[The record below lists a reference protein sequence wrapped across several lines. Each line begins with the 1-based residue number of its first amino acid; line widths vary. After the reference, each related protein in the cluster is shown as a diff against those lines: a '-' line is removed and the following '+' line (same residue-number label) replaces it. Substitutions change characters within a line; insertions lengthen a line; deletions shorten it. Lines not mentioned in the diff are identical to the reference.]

1 MSDLSVVR
9 HMHRASAILFLL
21 LLMPLVGCGRSKGT
35 LSGKVTYRG
44 APLPGGTITIVP
56 EKGNAAQTMSG
67 KIESNGTYSV
77 ANVPAGAVKVSI
89 RVSEPTPFAEARIPP
104 SEIAAKG
111 NEAFKPPANSA
122 QPTVRLPL
130 EYSDPDKSGLRY
142 TINGGAQSQDIDL
155 K

>member
-9 HMHRASAILFLL
+9 RVRRASAILIFTLL
-21 LLMPLVGCGRSKGT
+21 VVGCGRSKGT

-44 APLPGGTITIVP
+44 APLPGGSITIVP
-56 EKGNAAQTMSG
+56 EKGNAAQTVSG

-77 ANVPAGAVKVSI
+77 SNVPVGAVKVSI

-104 SEIAAKG
+104 SEMAAKG
-111 NEAFKPPANSA
+111 NEAVKPRANPA

-130 EYSDPDKSGLRY
+130 EYSDPEKSGLRY
-142 TINGGAQSQDIDL
+142 TINGGSQTQDIDL